1 MNQNEINRYDEHI
14 CETLLNVGIA
24 VKQYYRQKITN
35 FRAKRLAGILTRD
48 IDESENIGKCYEAT
62 KKYYESLC
70 NEKLEKL
77 GLTPNN
83 YCFERIMGI
92 PDEKIREMETITY
105 NKLKPYIIGYFITRE
120 QYEKAKEN
128 LKMMEENTEKIAVRS
143 GEYFNIF
150 ERGQVPNTLI
160 NTGNKVSLNGEVF
173 ELYQARTL
181 QDERKVDASF
191 GESMGYFIES
201 FIVDKDE
208 ECEESSI

>member
-1 MNQNEINRYDEHI
+1 MNQNEIDRYDEHI

-24 VKQYYRQKITN
+24 VKLHYRQRISD

-62 KKYYESLC
+62 KKYFESLC

-83 YCFERIMGI
+83 YCFERIMRI
-92 PDEKIREMETITY
+92 ADEKLREMETITY
-105 NKLKPYIIGYFITRE
+105 DKLKPYIIGHFITRE

-128 LKMMEENTEKIAVRS
+128 LKTMEESIEKIAVRS
-143 GEYFNIF
+143 GEYFNVF
-150 ERGQVPNTLI
+150 EKGQVPDTLI
-160 NTGNKVSLNGEVF
+160 NTGNKVELNGEVF
-173 ELYQARTL
+173 ELYQANTIR
-181 QDERKVDASF
+181 DERKIDASF
-191 GESMGYFIES
+191 GERMGYFIES

-208 ECEESSI
+208 ECEEPGI